1 MKGTKLKQGFIVRYA
16 DDFKIM
22 AKDFRTAQKWF
33 FATKMYLKERL
44 KLDISPEKS
53 RIINLRKNK
62 SEFLGYLLYVV
73 PKRNKWVCN
82 SRISNKKKKQ
92 IKLEIKKRIKA
103 IQLSSTRKNV
113 QLYNAYVLGLR
124 NYFRYVTHVNIE
136 MKQLAFNLSLVI
148 FNRLKSVGKYE
159 VPINAPP
166 VFTKFFKNNY
176 RTFKVCGIYLFPLA
190 DIQTATIW
198 NYTQTQT
205 PYNQKGRKI
214 AKHIELNKLVL
225 GEIKK
230 LLTANIPN
238 ESIEYLDNRMAR
250 YSMLNG
256 KCEILKEF
264 LPASELHCHHYIPK
278 GLGGTDEYENLRIIH
293 KEIHRLIHMTNK
305 QTIES
310 YFQKHSLTVE
320 QVKRINQYR
329 RACNLEK
336 LNNKQIRWSAV

>member
-1 MKGTKLKQGFIVRYA
+1 M
-16 DDFKIM
+16 
-22 AKDFRTAQKWF
+22 
-33 FATKMYLKERL
+33 
-44 KLDISPEKS
+44 
-53 RIINLRKNK
+53 
-62 SEFLGYLLYVV
+62 
-73 PKRNKWVCN
+73 
-82 SRISNKKKKQ
+82 
-92 IKLEIKKRIKA
+92 
-103 IQLSSTRKNV
+103 

>member
-1 MKGTKLKQGFIVRYA
+1 MV
-16 DDFKIM
+16 
-22 AKDFRTAQKWF
+22 

-148 FNRLKSVGKYE
+148 FNRLKVSGNMKFQSMHLRCLQNSLKIIIEHLKY
-159 VPINAPP
+159 V
-166 VFTKFFKNNY
+166 VFT
-176 RTFKVCGIYLFPLA
+176 
-190 DIQTATIW
+190 
-198 NYTQTQT
+198 
-205 PYNQKGRKI
+205 
-214 AKHIELNKLVL
+214 
-225 GEIKK
+225 
-230 LLTANIPN
+230 
-238 ESIEYLDNRMAR
+238 
-250 YSMLNG
+250 
-256 KCEILKEF
+256 
-264 LPASELHCHHYIPK
+264 
-278 GLGGTDEYENLRIIH
+278 
-293 KEIHRLIHMTNK
+293 
-305 QTIES
+305 
-310 YFQKHSLTVE
+310 YFH
-320 QVKRINQYR
+320 
-329 RACNLEK
+329 
-336 LNNKQIRWSAV
+336 